1 MPKRFNNLDAA
12 LKYLNPKGSDGES
25 TSEAPAGSQLRFYQ
39 DWKAGKRAIE
49 YGDRD
54 AGSRPGDLK
63 RVTVKPFAFASADT
77 TEYIVDLSTRAET
90 NISSAG
96 LTLTAL
102 GVKTDTS
109 AGTVIANFKP
119 AKVTVAVVG
128 TTSTPAESK
137 LTGRKYKKKSASSY
151 TFPLGRTTG
160 DAVYAEA
167 KAAVLAAANA
177 ANRVITFQP
186 EYFR

>member
-12 LKYLNPKGSDGES
+12 LKYLNPKGTDGES
-25 TSEAPAGSQLRFYQ
+25 TSEAPTGSQLRFYQ
-39 DWKAGKRAIE
+39 DWKAGKRAVE

-77 TEYIVDLSTRAET
+77 TEYVVDLSARAQT

-96 LTLTAL
+96 LTLTVL
-102 GVKTDTS
+102 GVKTDTT
-109 AGTVIANFKP
+109 AGTVVANFKP

-128 TTSTPAESK
+128 TATTTAESK
-137 LTGRKYKKKSASSY
+137 LTGRKYKKASTSSY

-160 DAVYAEA
+160 DAVYSEA
-167 KAAVLAAANA
+167 KAGILAAAGA
-177 ANRVITFQP
+177 ANRVVTFQP